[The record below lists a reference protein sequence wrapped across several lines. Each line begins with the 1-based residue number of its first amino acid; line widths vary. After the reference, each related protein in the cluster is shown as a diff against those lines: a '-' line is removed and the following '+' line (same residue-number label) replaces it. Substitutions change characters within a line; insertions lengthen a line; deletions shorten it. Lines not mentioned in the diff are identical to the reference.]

1 MLDCYG
7 FGDRFWSYVGALR
20 EQILSTIASTV
31 DAKINAEKIM
41 KIKAKMYEKYAKI
54 NWESVKNH

>member
-20 EQILSTIASTV
+20 EQILSTIASKV
-31 DAKINAEKIM
+31 DAKISAKKIM
-41 KIKAKMYEKYAKI
+41 KMNAKINEKYAKI

>member
-7 FGDRFWSYVGALR
+7 FGDRFLSYVGALR

-54 NWESVKNH
+54 DSESVKNH

>member
-1 MLDCYG
+1 VLDCYG

-31 DAKINAEKIM
+31 DAKINAGKII
-41 KIKAKMYEKYAKI
+41 KIKAKMYVG
-54 NWESVKNH
+54 NL